1 MLDSLRNAA
10 TTWVAKLLLGVLVL
24 SFGVWGISGQM
35 LTDTTGGAVVTA
47 GGTSVSAIDYRLA
60 YDRRIAEL
68 SRQFGTQITSAQ
80 AQAFGIQEQV
90 LSEVTVG
97 ALLDETARKMGLG
110 VSQESIAELAA
121 ADPTFQGFDGRF
133 DVARFDFVLSQLGM
147 TRDAYL
153 RSQTQVARRQQIVDA
168 VATDVAA
175 PAALLANIALYRGE
189 DRTVEYVVLPR
200 SMVEPVEA
208 PSDEALQTYFDQ
220 NKAAYAA
227 PEFRAI
233 SFVKLEPEDIAEP
246 EAIAA
251 EDVERTYEQQRANY
265 TVPERRTIEQINFDT
280 AEAAQAAQ
288 ESLRSG
294 VTFEDLVELQGKKLE
309 DVNLGTMP
317 RSQIADEAIAE
328 AAFSLSENQVS
339 DVVEGTFG
347 PVILRITKIEAEKVT
362 PLTDVEADIRRELAV
377 AEATRQIQDTYDSYE
392 DARASGSTLSEAAA
406 SLGLTVRNVE
416 AVSRNGEDPEGNAI
430 RDLPFSAQ
438 LLAAAYDTDEGVEN
452 VPLNV
457 GANGY
462 LFYEVDEIIPA
473 RERTLDE
480 VRDRVVADWTNAEVS
495 KRLKERAEEYAKA
508 IRDGNGTLDQVAS
521 EIGQEKT
528 TKRGLKRESN
538 DPDLGRNGV
547 AAVFAVQKGGVGSF
561 PNPAGNG
568 EFLFQVTEVFQPASV
583 SADAVPEDVA
593 NSISD
598 TITQDLLIQL
608 AARLQSDVDVTVNRT
623 AMQQALTMF

>member
-1 MLDSLRNAA
+1 MLDSLRKAA

-35 LTDTTGGAVVTA
+35 LTDPSGSTVVTA
-47 GGTSVSAIDYRLA
+47 GKTSVSAMDYRLA

-68 SRQFGTQITSAQ
+68 SRQFGTQITRAQ
-80 AQAFGIQEQV
+80 AQAFGINEQV

-97 ALLDETARKMGLG
+97 ALLDETARKMSLG

-121 ADPTFQGFDGRF
+121 ADPTFRGPDGRF
-133 DVARFDFVLSQLGM
+133 DVARFDFILSQIGM
-147 TRDAYL
+147 TRDEYL

-168 VATDVAA
+168 VATGVAA
-175 PAALLANIALYRGE
+175 PATLLQNIALYRGE

-208 PSDEALQTYFDQ
+208 PTDEALQTYFDQ

-227 PEFRAI
+227 PEFRTL

-246 EAIAA
+246 ETIAQ
-251 EDVERTYEQQRANY
+251 EDVERAYEQQRANY
-265 TVPERRTIEQINFDT
+265 TVAERRTIEQINFDNM
-280 AEAAQAAQ
+280 EAATAAQ

-294 VTFEDLVELQGKKLE
+294 ATFEDLVELQGKKLE
-309 DVNLGTMP
+309 DVNLGTLP
-317 RSQIADEAIAE
+317 RSQIADETIAN
-328 AAFSLSENQVS
+328 AAFSLSANQVS
-339 DVVEGTFG
+339 EVVDGTFG
-347 PVILRITKIEAEKVT
+347 PVILRVTKIEPEQVT
-362 PLTDVEADIRRELAV
+362 PLANVEAEIRQQLAV
-377 AEATRQIQDTYDSYE
+377 ADATRQIQDTYDSYE
-392 DARASGSTLSEAAA
+392 DARASGATLREAAE
-406 SLGLTVRNVE
+406 SLGLTVRTVE

-430 RDLPFSAQ
+430 ADLPFSSQ
-438 LLAAAYDTDEGVEN
+438 LLTAAFEADEGIEN

-457 GANGY
+457 GANGH

-473 RERTLDE
+473 RDRTLDE
-480 VRDRVVADWTNAEVS
+480 VRDRVVADWTDAEALQ
-495 KRLKERAEEYAKA
+495 RLKARAEEYSKA
-508 IRDGNGTLDQVAS
+508 VRDGTSTLDQIAS

-568 EFLFQVTEVFQPASV
+568 EFLFQVSEVFQPASA
-583 SADAVPEDVA
+583 SAETVPQDVA
-593 NSISD
+593 QSISE

-608 AARLQSDVDVTVNRT
+608 AARLQTDLDVTVNRA
-623 AMQQALTMF
+623 AMQQALTLF